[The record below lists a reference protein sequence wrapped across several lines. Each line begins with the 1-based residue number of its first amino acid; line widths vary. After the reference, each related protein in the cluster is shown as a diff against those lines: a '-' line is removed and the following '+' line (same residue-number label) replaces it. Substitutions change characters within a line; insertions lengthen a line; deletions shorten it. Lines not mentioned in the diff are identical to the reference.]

1 MCKIISSKTFV
12 ENLLLMNDVLAEL
25 SMLSQVLQRSSL
37 TIRQAQCQSQCA
49 VEGLQRR
56 KEKADELHALT
67 ADTFRSV
74 PLTNHKAHKSIARA
88 QFLQAIV
95 DRLQQRLIAFDDN
108 KSL

>member
-1 MCKIISSKTFV
+1 M

-37 TIRQAQCQSQCA
+37 TIRQAQCQIQWT

-56 KEKADELHALT
+56 KEKADELYALT

-74 PLTNHKAHKSIARA
+74 PLTDHKAHKSSPRA
-88 QFLQAIV
+88 QFLQA
-95 DRLQQRLIAFDDN
+95 L
-108 KSL
+108 